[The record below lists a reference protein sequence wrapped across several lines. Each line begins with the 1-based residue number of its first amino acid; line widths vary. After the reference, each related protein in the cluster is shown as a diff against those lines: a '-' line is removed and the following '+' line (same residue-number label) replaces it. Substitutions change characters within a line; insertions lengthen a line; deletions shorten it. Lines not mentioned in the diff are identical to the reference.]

1 MAKTKLSKRIRDAA
15 RVLCGGTAPLP
26 PVIEGPRITY
36 TQHKV
41 ETFTVCHTLGGL
53 PFKNPDIYADIEK
66 GMAEELGRKLWEVG
80 AIEVTT
86 EEVDA
91 ITYSPVQ
98 AVFRATV
105 RVVRPD

>member
-1 MAKTKLSKRIRDAA
+1 MAKTKLSKRIRNAWEAFKDGP
-15 RVLCGGTAPLP
+15 VVFKFVEP
-26 PVIEGPRITY
+26 PKIKRA
-36 TQHKV
+36 QHNV
-41 ETFTVCHTLGGL
+41 ETFTVCRTPGGL

-66 GMAEELGRKLWEVG
+66 EMAEELGRKLWEAG

-86 EEVDA
+86 AEVDA
-91 ITYSPVQ
+91 LTYSPVQ